1 MATRKPATKPK
12 SSQMTEVGYS
22 GLRMFDGVTAEETMR
37 ELNFPRSNK
46 VFKEMSYHPAI
57 NTALSLY
64 NSMIGKATFRF
75 IPPKDA
81 TAREIKQVEMVE
93 SMFIDMDRPIE
104 EVMIDIMTMA
114 TYGFCVLEKVYKIR
128 KKSKGSLY
136 DDGIVGIKKLAYRSQ
151 ESIDKFEFDDD
162 GNNIVAVKQNLSLIA
177 DPYLRYSRRPHM
189 EIILPREKF
198 LLFNMGRNTSNPY
211 GQSPLRD
218 VYVPWKYLTSI
229 EELEAM
235 GVAKDLQGLPVLYL
249 PAQYMSEDASPEQ
262 KAIFDQFKNVIR
274 NLQQNSQSG
283 VILPS
288 AVDPDTRAQLFKL
301 ELLSTEGGKKS
312 YDTTKVKDYYRAM
325 IFIGMNADIL
335 LMGNTETG
343 SFALGSLKSS
353 LTGSF
358 VESVLQRIVRVFN
371 DDLIKQVYEL
381 NGWDVS
387 RRCKMDYEGFEDTN
401 LDEFSKAVQRIG
413 AVGYLPKTIEVV
425 NKVLSAMSIDTLPD
439 DTDVKSILPEKDTK
453 AGEGMKEG
461 MGSGTGSS
469 NGSSGDQ
476 TSSNND
482 N

>member
-1 MATRKPATKPK
+1 MATRKTTVKPK
-12 SSQMTEVGYS
+12 SSTMREVGYA

-37 ELNFPRSNK
+37 ELNFPKSNK

-75 IPPKDA
+75 VPPKDA
-81 TAREIKQVEMVE
+81 TSRELKQTEAVQ
-93 SMFIDMDRPIE
+93 SMLEDMDRPIE

-114 TYGFCVLEKVYKIR
+114 TYGFCILEKVYKIR
-128 KKSKGSLY
+128 QRSKGSLF
-136 DDGIVGIKKLAYRSQ
+136 DDGFVGIKKLAYRSQ
-151 ESIDKFEFDDD
+151 DSIDKFEFSDD
-162 GNNIVAVKQNLSLIA
+162 GNEIVAVKQNLSLIA
-177 DPYLRYSRRPHM
+177 DPYLRYSRRPNQ

-249 PAQYMSEDASPEQ
+249 PAQYMSEDANPEQ
-262 KAIFDQFKNVIR
+262 KAIFEQFKNVIR

-343 SFALGSLKSS
+343 SFALGSLKTS

-358 VESVLQRIVRVFN
+358 VESILQRIVRVFN

-381 NGWDVS
+381 NGWDIS

-413 AVGYLPKTIEVV
+413 AVGYLPQTLEVV
-425 NKVLSAMSIDTLPD
+425 NKVLNTLNIDA
-439 DTDVKSILPEKDTK
+439 LPEGTNLKSLLPESSTK
-453 AGEGMKEG
+453 AGQGMEEG
-461 MGSGTGSS
+461 MGSGTGKAK
-469 NGSSGDQ
+469 GSSGDS
-476 TSSNND
+476 TASNSEN
-482 N
+482 

>member
-1 MATRKPATKPK
+1 MATRKTATKPK

-75 IPPKDA
+75 VPPKDA
-81 TAREIKQVEMVE
+81 TAREVKQAEMVE
-93 SMFIDMDRPIE
+93 SMFTDMDRPIE

-401 LDEFSKAVQRIG
+401 LDEFSKAIQRIG
-413 AVGYLPKTIEVV
+413 AVGYLPRTIEVV
-425 NKVLSAMSIDTLPD
+425 NKVLSTLSIDTLPD
-439 DTDVKSILPEKDTK
+439 DTEVSSVLPEPDTK

-461 MGSGTGSS
+461 MGSGTGKSS
-469 NGSSGDQ
+469 GSSGDSS
-476 TSSNND
+476 TSNND

>member
-75 IPPKDA
+75 VPPKDA
-81 TAREIKQVEMVE
+81 TVREVKQAEMVE
-93 SMFIDMDRPIE
+93 SMFTDMDRPIE

-177 DPYLRYSRRPHM
+177 DPYLRYSRRPHT

-401 LDEFSKAVQRIG
+401 LDEFSKAIQRIG
-413 AVGYLPKTIEVV
+413 AVGYLPRTIEVV
-425 NKVLSAMSIDTLPD
+425 NKVLSTLSIDTLPD
-439 DTDVKSILPEKDTK
+439 DTEVSSVLPEPDTK
-453 AGEGMKEG
+453 AGQGMKEG

>member
-75 IPPKDA
+75 VPPKDA
-81 TAREIKQVEMVE
+81 TAREVKQAEMVE
-93 SMFIDMDRPIE
+93 SMFTDMDRPIE

-358 VESVLQRIVRVFN
+358 VESVFQRIVRVFN

-439 DTDVKSILPEKDTK
+439 DTDVKSILPEQDTK

>member
-1 MATRKPATKPK
+1 MATRKTAVKPK
-12 SSQMTEVGYS
+12 TNNMKEVGYS
-22 GLRMFDGVTAEETMR
+22 GIRMFDGVTAEETMR

-46 VFKEMSYHPAI
+46 VFREMSYHPAI

-64 NSMIGKATFRF
+64 NSMIGKARFRF
-75 IPPKDA
+75 VPPKDA
-81 TAREIKQVEMVE
+81 TSRETKQTQLVE
-93 SMFIDMDRPIE
+93 SMFEDMDRPLE

-114 TYGFCVLEKVYKIR
+114 TYGFSVIEKVYKIR
-128 KKSKGSLY
+128 KKDNGSVY
-136 DDGIVGIKKLAYRSQ
+136 NDGIVGIKKLALRSQ
-151 ESIDKFEFDDD
+151 ESIDKFVFDDD
-162 GNNIVAVKQNLSLIA
+162 GNEVVAVKQNLSLIS
-177 DPYLRYSRRPHM
+177 DPYLRYSRRPTQ
-189 EIILPREKF
+189 EIILPREKVM
-198 LLFNMGRNTSNPY
+198 LFNMGRNTTNPY

-249 PAQYMSEDASPEQ
+249 PAQYMSEDANPEQ
-262 KAIFDQFKNVIR
+262 KAIFEQFKNVIR

-343 SFALGSLKSS
+343 SFALGSLKTS

-358 VESVLQRIVRVFN
+358 VEGILQKIVRVFN
-371 DDLIKQVYEL
+371 DDLIRQVYEL

-413 AVGYLPKTIEVV
+413 AVGYLPQTIEVI
-425 NKVLSAMSIDTLPD
+425 NKVLDTLNIDTLPE
-439 DTDVKSILPEKDTK
+439 DTDVKSILPESKTK
-453 AGEGMKEG
+453 SGQGMEEG
-461 MGSGTGSS
+461 MGSGTGSAS
-469 NGSSGDQ
+469 GASGDGS
-476 TSSNND
+476 TSNSEN
-482 N
+482 

>member
-1 MATRKPATKPK
+1 
-12 SSQMTEVGYS
+12 MTEVGYS